1 MGRMTV
7 GIMDMAENMP
17 IKSVDLLLSKTTKD
31 NAKFMATPPIQLIIV
46 PKVII
51 VKFSASKYHFPSL
64 KEVYHDFNMKKDTV
78 L

>member
-17 IKSVDLLLSKTTKD
+17 IKRVDLMLSKTTKD

-51 VKFSASKYHFPSL
+51 VKFFVHNVCFCFKIPLPFFKRSIS
-64 KEVYHDFNMKKDTV
+64 
-78 L
+78 

>member
-17 IKSVDLLLSKTTKD
+17 LKVLITVVKTTKD

-51 VKFSASKYHFPSL
+51 VKFFVHNVCFCFKIPLPFFKRSIS
-64 KEVYHDFNMKKDTV
+64 
-78 L
+78 